1 LARAIYSNE
10 TFEADDE
17 RLNYESYKELS
28 LIGGGC
34 RESSFLKKG
43 EVTSPHFSH
52 FRDIGKNYHWRKGI
66 DSSTQDTD
74 SEKKKQSLRK
84 FQTKFKGIIERGII
98 QYQQISYSQIRNQI
112 ANGISCCPSNLTVN
126 FSTIIVGRAGEP
138 LSVFNLDA
146 PQLSNRQGGYGVN

>member
-1 LARAIYSNE
+1 MAIAIYSNE

-28 LIGGGC
+28 LIGGEC

-43 EVTSPHFSH
+43 EVRSSHFPH
-52 FRDIGKNYHWRKGI
+52 FRDIGKNSHWRKGS

-74 SEKKKQSLRK
+74 SDRKQSLAK

-98 QYQQISYSQIRNQI
+98 QHQEISSSPIRNQI
-112 ANGISCCPSNLTVN
+112 ANGKILVAQYK
-126 FSTIIVGRAGEP
+126 IQREAW
-138 LSVFNLDA
+138 LRWFNE
-146 PQLSNRQGGYGVN
+146 NRNKIENIAQSL

>member
-1 LARAIYSNE
+1 MSIAIYWNE

-28 LIGGGC
+28 LIGSEC

-43 EVTSPHFSH
+43 EVRSPHFFQ
-52 FRDIGKNYHWRKGI
+52 FRDTDKNDHWRKES

-74 SEKKKQSLRK
+74 SANRKQSLGK
-84 FQTKFKGIIERGII
+84 FQTKFKGFIERGRI

-112 ANGISCCPSNLTVN
+112 ANGKILVAQSKIEMEAWLRWFNENRNKIENIGQN
-126 FSTIIVGRAGEP
+126 F
-138 LSVFNLDA
+138 
-146 PQLSNRQGGYGVN
+146 